1 MAFVPNGLV
10 LIRVRVQTLMP
21 LGRVSFVCVLAWFLY
36 LSTSG
41 VSSPEWQCR
50 AKEPTR
56 SANASLMGLRL
67 LVLRSA
73 LLHCASGTASYQY
86 Q

>member
-10 LIRVRVQTLMP
+10 LIRVRVQILMP

-56 SANASLMGLRL
+56 SANASLMG
-67 LVLRSA
+67 A
-73 LLHCASGTASYQY
+73 LPRPPSRFCVHFCVR
-86 Q
+86 